1 VPRLTQRDLLFVAQV
16 RADLASGR
24 AREARRAAGVTLAEM
39 AAALT
44 AQGKRISPQALSQW
58 ERRKPDGTPVRRPD
72 TEHALEYGR
81 LLEKLTAKTA
91 PAAA

>member
-1 VPRLTQRDLLFVAQV
+1 MARLTQRDLLFVAQV

-24 AREARRAAGVTLAEM
+24 ARQARLAAGVKLSEWPPRSPP
-39 AAALT
+39 
-44 AQGKRISPQALSQW
+44 GERVSPQAISQW
-58 ERRKPDGTPVRRPD
+58 ERRKPGGGPVRVPD